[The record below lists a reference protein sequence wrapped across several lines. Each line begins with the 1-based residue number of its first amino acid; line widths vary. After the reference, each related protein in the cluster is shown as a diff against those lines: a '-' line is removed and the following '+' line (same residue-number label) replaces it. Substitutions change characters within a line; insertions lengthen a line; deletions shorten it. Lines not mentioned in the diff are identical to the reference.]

1 MRKRDGALLGAAAAL
16 GLLAGILSGGET
28 LGGLGEALMALG
40 TGLRSLSLSGG
51 WRGALSWAIYAVLG
65 LAPLCG
71 LMPIHRRHTAADAL
85 WIASSAYA
93 LFMLY
98 ALVNP
103 FILKDVIAPA
113 WAWTWAG
120 GNALLALSLASPL
133 AMLLLAAFC
142 LRVTGEDDREAVL
155 LRRVRRLLTLI
166 EMLDVFLVAAA
177 LPGGLLAAIQPE
189 NALWQETKYALSGYG
204 LIAALCALAR
214 LAFALGLCESGKR
227 LTEALGRGW
236 LHDDNEAAARRVAV
250 WARGL
255 LAAGLITGAIENA
268 AQIFMGARL
277 NELRFSIT
285 VPAAELIAALAA
297 VLLARFVQAG
307 VRVRRENDS
316 FI

>member
-1 MRKRDGALLGAAAAL
+1 MKKKDGAMLGVAAAL
-16 GLLAGILSGGET
+16 GLLAGVLSGGET
-28 LGGLGEALMALG
+28 LGGLGEAIMALG
-40 TGLRSLSLSGG
+40 AGLRSLSLSGG
-51 WRGALSWAIYAVLG
+51 WRSALSWAVYAVLG
-65 LAPLCG
+65 LAPLLG
-71 LMPIHRRHTAADAL
+71 LMPVRRRHTAADAL
-85 WIASSAYA
+85 WIVSSAYA
-93 LFMLY
+93 FFMLY

-113 WAWTWAG
+113 WAWEG
-120 GNALLALSLASPL
+120 GSALLTLSLASPL
-133 AMLLLAAFC
+133 VILLLAGFC
-142 LRVTGEDDREAVL
+142 LRVTGETEEETVL
-155 LRRVRRLLTLI
+155 LRRVKRLLMLI
-166 EMLDVFLVAAA
+166 EAVDVFLVAAA
-177 LPGGLLAAIQPE
+177 LPDELIAVVQSE
-189 NALWQETKYALSGYG
+189 NVVWEETKYTLSGYG
-204 LIAALCALAR
+204 LIAALCALTR
-214 LAFALGLCESGKR
+214 LVFALGLCESGKR

-255 LAAGLITGAIENA
+255 LAAGLLTGAVENA
-268 AQIFMGARL
+268 AQIFMGAQL

>member
-1 MRKRDGALLGAAAAL
+1 MKKKDGAMLGVAAAL
-16 GLLAGILSGGET
+16 GLLAGVLSGGET
-28 LGGLGEALMALG
+28 LSGLGEAIMALG
-40 TGLRSLSLSGG
+40 AGLRSLSLSGG

-71 LMPIHRRHTAADAL
+71 LMPARRRHTAADAL
-85 WIASSAYA
+85 WIVSSAYA
-93 LFMLY
+93 FFMLY

-113 WAWTWAG
+113 WAWEG
-120 GNALLALSLASPL
+120 GSALLALSLASPL
-133 AMLLLAAFC
+133 VMLLLAGFC
-142 LRVTGEDDREAVL
+142 LRVTGETEEETVL
-155 LRRVRRLLTLI
+155 LRRVKRLLMLI
-166 EMLDVFLVAAA
+166 EVVDVFLVAAA
-177 LPGGLLAAIQPE
+177 LPDELIAVVQSE
-189 NALWQETKYALSGYG
+189 NAIWEETKYALSGYG

-214 LAFALGLCESGKR
+214 LVFALGLCESGKR
-227 LTEALGRGW
+227 LTETLGRGW
-236 LHDDNEAAARRVAV
+236 LHDDNEPAARRMAV

-255 LAAGLITGAIENA
+255 LAVVLITGAVENA

>member
-1 MRKRDGALLGAAAAL
+1 MKKRVGILLGVAVAL
-16 GLLAGILSGGET
+16 GLLAGVLSGGET
-28 LGGLGEALMALG
+28 LKGLGEALMALG
-40 TGLRSLSLSGG
+40 TGLRGLSLAGG
-51 WRGALSWAIYAVLG
+51 WRGALSWAIYALLG
-65 LAPLCG
+65 LAPLAG
-71 LMPIHRRHTAADAL
+71 LMPVRRRHTAADAL
-85 WIASSAYA
+85 WFVSSAYA
-93 LFMLY
+93 FFMLY

-113 WAWTWAG
+113 WAWEG

-133 AMLLLAAFC
+133 VMLLLAGFC
-142 LRVTGEDDREAVL
+142 LRVTGETERETV
-155 LRRVRRLLTLI
+155 RLLTLI
-166 EMLDVFLVAAA
+166 EAVDVFLIAAA
-177 LPGGLLAAIQPE
+177 LPGELIAVVQSE
-189 NALWQETKYALSGYG
+189 NAVWQETRYTLNGYG

-214 LAFALGLCESGKR
+214 LVFALGLCESGKR
-227 LTEALGRGW
+227 LNETLGRGW

-255 LAAGLITGAIENA
+255 LAAVLLTGAVENA

-285 VPAAELIAALAA
+285 VPAAELTMALAA

>member
-1 MRKRDGALLGAAAAL
+1 MKKKDGAMLGVAAAL
-16 GLLAGILSGGET
+16 GLLAGVLSGGEA
-28 LGGLGEALMALG
+28 LNGLGKAVMALG
-40 TGLRSLSLSGG
+40 DGLRSLSLTGG
-51 WRGALSWAIYAVLG
+51 WRGALSWAIYVVLG

-71 LMPIHRRHTAADAL
+71 LMPIHRRHTASDAL
-85 WIASSAYA
+85 WIVSSAYA
-93 LFMLY
+93 FFMLY

-113 WAWTWAG
+113 WAWEG
-120 GNALLALSLASPL
+120 GSALLALSLASPL

-177 LPGGLLAAIQPE
+177 LPGGLIAAVQPE

-255 LAAGLITGAIENA
+255 LAAGLLTGAVENA

>member
-1 MRKRDGALLGAAAAL
+1 MKKKDGALLGVAAAL
-16 GLLAGILSGGET
+16 GLLTGVLSGGET
-28 LGGLGEALMALG
+28 LKGLGEALMALG
-40 TGLRSLSLSGG
+40 TGLRGLSLAGG
-51 WRGALSWAIYAVLG
+51 WRGALSWAIYALLG
-65 LAPLCG
+65 LAPLAG
-71 LMPIHRRHTAADAL
+71 LMPVRRRHTAADAL
-85 WIASSAYA
+85 WFVSSAYA
-93 LFMLY
+93 FFMLY

-113 WAWTWAG
+113 WAWEG

-133 AMLLLAAFC
+133 VMLLLAGFC
-142 LRVTGEDDREAVL
+142 LRVTGETEREAVL
-155 LRRVRRLLTLI
+155 LRRVKRLLTLI
-166 EMLDVFLVAAA
+166 EAVDVFLVAAA
-177 LPGGLLAAIQPE
+177 LPSELIAVVQSE
-189 NALWQETKYALSGYG
+189 NAVWQETRYTLNGYG

-214 LAFALGLCESGKR
+214 LVFALGLCESGKR
-227 LTEALGRGW
+227 LNETLGRGW

-255 LAAGLITGAIENA
+255 LAAVLLTGAVENA

-285 VPAAELIAALAA
+285 VPAAELTMALAA

>member
-1 MRKRDGALLGAAAAL
+1 
-16 GLLAGILSGGET
+16 
-28 LGGLGEALMALG
+28 
-40 TGLRSLSLSGG
+40 
-51 WRGALSWAIYAVLG
+51 
-65 LAPLCG
+65 
-71 LMPIHRRHTAADAL
+71 MPVRRRHTAADAL
-85 WIASSAYA
+85 WFVSSAYA
-93 LFMLY
+93 FFMLY

-113 WAWTWAG
+113 WAWEG

-133 AMLLLAAFC
+133 VMLLLAGFC
-142 LRVTGEDDREAVL
+142 LRVTGETERETVL
-155 LRRVRRLLTLI
+155 LRRVKRLLTLI
-166 EMLDVFLVAAA
+166 EAVDVFLIAAA
-177 LPGGLLAAIQPE
+177 LPGELIAVVQSE
-189 NALWQETKYALSGYG
+189 NAVWQETRYTLNGYG

-214 LAFALGLCESGKR
+214 LVFALGLCESGKR
-227 LTEALGRGW
+227 LNETLGRGW

-255 LAAGLITGAIENA
+255 LAAVLLTGAVENA

-285 VPAAELIAALAA
+285 VPAAELTMALAA